1 VITNKDVYLYGFRM
15 PKDWRKR
22 WPAHARLHDRLD
34 ALSDGQ
40 PVHPGQPGPAIEP
53 DPADAEAL
61 NAERAGIVEY
71 VRSTLAPS

>member
-1 VITNKDVYLYGFRM
+1 MITNEDVYLYGFLM
-15 PKDWRKR
+15 PKDWRTR
-22 WPAHARLHDRLD
+22 WPAHARLHDRLA

-40 PVHPGQPGPAIEP
+40 PYYPGQPGPPIEP
-53 DPADAEAL
+53 DLADAEAL